1 MLEDTLRAYLGK
13 ACDTE
18 VTVADIQV
26 NRHHKAATVWQL
38 GPNTNCNAHLV
49 CVRCFN
55 GVCALRVVQAGMVAG
70 LPRRSRNK
78 VQRRAGFGDATPDD
92 SAASSD
98 GAAEANGTAG
108 HDQSHAPQQTA
119 AAMEADRFGSNG
131 HAWYGQKVCGC
142 RNIGLC
148 YLTAPLASVLM
159 WRLQQQVVEG
169 CCDLSGRQPTLCAD
183 SVICSLSHPGC

>member
-1 MLEDTLRAYLGK
+1 ML
-13 ACDTE
+13 
-18 VTVADIQV
+18 Q
-26 NRHHKAATVWQL
+26 Q
-38 GPNTNCNAHLV
+38 GPNTNFYTHL
-49 CVRCFN
+49 CLCRCFI
-55 GVCALRVVQAGMVAG
+55 GVCALHFVQAGMVAG

-108 HDQSHAPQQTA
+108 HDQSHAPEQNA

-131 HAWYGQKVCGC
+131 HAWHGQKVIQLQNHQ
-142 RNIGLC
+142 RSAGL
-148 YLTAPLASVLM
+148 LLRSLLVSVLV

-169 CCDLSGRQPTLCAD
+169 RCDL
-183 SVICSLSHPGC
+183 PG